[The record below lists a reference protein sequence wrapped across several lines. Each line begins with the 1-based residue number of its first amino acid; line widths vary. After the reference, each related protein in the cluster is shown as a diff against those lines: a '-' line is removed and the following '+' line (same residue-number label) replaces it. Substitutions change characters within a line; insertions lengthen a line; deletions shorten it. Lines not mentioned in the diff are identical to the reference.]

1 MARPRSR
8 STRALAPAPA
18 KASRPTAKPKAT
30 TAKGKATPAKG
41 KATGAKGK
49 ATGAKG
55 KATAAKGKAT
65 AATGKATAAKGKVT
79 GKATAAT
86 RKATAA
92 TPKAA
97 QTRAR
102 PTAAPA
108 PPPSPSASASVPA
121 AAATARFTF
130 HAVPLIREA
139 TGLSPLLRAQL
150 AVDAEVRTGRPTS
163 PERIP
168 ASYLRPGVVR
178 WRIEERGKPVF
189 DVVHDTAFF
198 PDSAEPVGLERIAGV
213 WQATGRGSERGRAL
227 DLPRLAWE
235 LMRDWPG
242 RRLALP
248 PEPRAGSRWTPRP
261 PEPTSPWPDGTSFV

>member
-30 TAKGKATPAKG
+30 TAKGKAT
-41 KATGAKGK
+41 T
-49 ATGAKG
+49 AKG

-65 AATGKATAAKGKVT
+65 AAA
-79 GKATAAT
+79 

-108 PPPSPSASASVPA
+108 TPPSPSASAPA
-121 AAATARFTF
+121 ATAAAARFTF
-130 HAVPLIREA
+130 RAVPLIREA

>member
-30 TAKGKATPAKG
+30 AAKGKATTAKGKVTAAKG

-49 ATGAKG
+49 V
-55 KATAAKGKAT
+55 TAAKGKAT
-65 AATGKATAAKGKVT
+65 AATRKATAA
-79 GKATAAT
+79 A

-108 PPPSPSASASVPA
+108 PPPSASASASVPA

-261 PEPTSPWPDGTSFV
+261 PEPASPWPDGTSFV

>member
-1 MARPRSR
+1 M
-8 STRALAPAPA
+8 
-18 KASRPTAKPKAT
+18 
-30 TAKGKATPAKG
+30 
-41 KATGAKGK
+41 
-49 ATGAKG
+49 
-55 KATAAKGKAT
+55 
-65 AATGKATAAKGKVT
+65 
-79 GKATAAT
+79 
-86 RKATAA
+86 
-92 TPKAA
+92 
-97 QTRAR
+97 
-102 PTAAPA
+102 
-108 PPPSPSASASVPA
+108 
-121 AAATARFTF
+121 
-130 HAVPLIREA
+130 
-139 TGLSPLLRAQL
+139 
-150 AVDAEVRTGRPTS
+150 RTGRPTS

-261 PEPTSPWPDGTSFV
+261 PEPASPWPDGTSFV